1 MFSTGDCKKLMRLF
15 WTIDAVAP
23 RDFFIL
29 DAGYKYEILYNYL
42 TIQRALGYITHRQL
56 RLD

>member
-1 MFSTGDCKKLMRLF
+1 MRLF